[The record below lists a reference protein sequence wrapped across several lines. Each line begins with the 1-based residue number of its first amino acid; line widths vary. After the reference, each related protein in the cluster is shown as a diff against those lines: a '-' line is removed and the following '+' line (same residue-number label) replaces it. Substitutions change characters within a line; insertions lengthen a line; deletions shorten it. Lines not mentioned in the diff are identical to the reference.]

1 MTSWGTNLWDKH
13 KEVVG
18 HVTEGANKLLGVY
31 VKEKAEIEREYAKGL
46 RKLIAR
52 YEIKKRKNQENEEPS
67 ESTCFR
73 TILVETGYQAGQ
85 HELLAEYLANDL
97 VKEIQEKS
105 KEVHAKVKSNTK
117 DVKKKKKK

>member
-31 VKEKAEIEREYAKGL
+31 AKYVKEKAEIEREYAKGL

-52 YEIKKRKNQENEEPS
+52 YEIKKQRKNPETEEPS

-73 TILVETGYQAGQ
+73 
-85 HELLAEYLANDL
+85 
-97 VKEIQEKS
+97 
-105 KEVHAKVKSNTK
+105 
-117 DVKKKKKK
+117 